1 MRISDW
7 SSDVCSSDLL
17 ADLAGGKPFAL
28 DTDANGAAIAEG
40 LWGGAQGLSSW
51 AYVTIGTG
59 IGVGSIVAGK
69 PVRGLGHSEAGH
81 MRIPRGRGDSFPGI
95 CPYHGDCVEGLASGP
110 AISARAGRSAERR
123 GGKGCVRTV

>member
-1 MRISDW
+1 MPGW
-7 SSDVCSSDLL
+7 NQAFL

-28 DTDANGAAIAEG
+28 DTAANGAAIAEG

-69 PVRGLGHSEAGH
+69 QVRGLGHSEAGH
-81 MRIPRGRGDSFPGI
+81 MRLPRGRGGTFPGI
-95 CPYHGDCVEGLASGP
+95 CPSHRDCGEGLARRL
-110 AISARAGRSAERR
+110 ANRAAAGRA
-123 GGKGCVRTV
+123 